1 MTIPAFRG
9 FPFYTCSA
17 TGTLHMG
24 TIRPDNPRV
33 YAADK
38 RPELERGFK
47 CAAHLHRE
55 EVDANRD

>member
-1 MTIPAFRG
+1 
-9 FPFYTCSA
+9 
-17 TGTLHMG
+17 MG